1 MNTFINEKILWAG
14 TGALLALLIAFLL
27 GGVYTITPP
36 SGPVDTAYKM
46 NRFTGKV
53 WLIKTYAKPLAQGQ
67 VRVLTAREA
76 EVEKTREL
84 KDDDVESFAMN
95 QPVPV
100 TAGRDDLNPS
110 TALKNS
116 LRNLSPRLTAL
127 NPPNKLRRV
136 DTARRNS
143 KEDRYEYHRCR
154 RAYRRKRQ

>member
-14 TGALLALLIAFLL
+14 AGALLALLVAFLL

-36 SGPVDTAYKM
+36 SGPVDTAYKI

-67 VRVLTAREA
+67 VRVLAAREA

-95 QPVPV
+95 QPVAV
-100 TAGRDDLNPS
+100 TAGR
-110 TALKNS
+110 
-116 LRNLSPRLTAL
+116 
-127 NPPNKLRRV
+127 RR
-136 DTARRNS
+136 
-143 KEDRYEYHRCR
+143 
-154 RAYRRKRQ
+154 

>member
-14 TGALLALLIAFLL
+14 AGALLALFVAFLL

-46 NRFTGKV
+46 NRFTGQV

-95 QPVPV
+95 QPVAV
-100 TAGRDDLNPS
+100 TAGR
-110 TALKNS
+110 
-116 LRNLSPRLTAL
+116 
-127 NPPNKLRRV
+127 RR
-136 DTARRNS
+136 
-143 KEDRYEYHRCR
+143 
-154 RAYRRKRQ
+154 

>member
-14 TGALLALLIAFLL
+14 AGALLALLIAFLL

-36 SGPVDTAYKM
+36 SGPVDSAYKM

-53 WLIKTYAKPLAQGQ
+53 WLIKTYSKPMAQGQ

-84 KDDDVESFAMN
+84 KDQDIESFAMN

-100 TAGRDDLNPS
+100 TAGR
-110 TALKNS
+110 
-116 LRNLSPRLTAL
+116 
-127 NPPNKLRRV
+127 
-136 DTARRNS
+136 
-143 KEDRYEYHRCR
+143 HR
-154 RAYRRKRQ
+154 

>member
-14 TGALLALLIAFLL
+14 AAAVLVLVVAFLF

-53 WLIKTYAKPLAQGQ
+53 WLIKTYSKLMAQGQ

-84 KDDDVESFAMN
+84 KDDDVESFAIN
-95 QPVPV
+95 QPVPI
-100 TAGRDDLNPS
+100 TTGR
-110 TALKNS
+110 
-116 LRNLSPRLTAL
+116 
-127 NPPNKLRRV
+127 RR
-136 DTARRNS
+136 
-143 KEDRYEYHRCR
+143 
-154 RAYRRKRQ
+154 

>member
-1 MNTFINEKILWAG
+1 MSKLLNDKILWAG
-14 TGALLALLIAFLL
+14 AAAVLVIFVAFLL

-53 WLIKTYAKPLAQGQ
+53 WLIKTYSKPMAQGQ

-84 KDDDVESFAMN
+84 KDQDIESFAMN

-100 TAGRDDLNPS
+100 TAGR
-110 TALKNS
+110 
-116 LRNLSPRLTAL
+116 
-127 NPPNKLRRV
+127 
-136 DTARRNS
+136 
-143 KEDRYEYHRCR
+143 HR
-154 RAYRRKRQ
+154 

>member
-14 TGALLALLIAFLL
+14 AGALLALLVAFLL

-36 SGPVDTAYKM
+36 SGPVDTAYKI

-53 WLIKTYAKPLAQGQ
+53 WLIKTCAKPLAQGQ
-67 VRVLTAREA
+67 VRVLAAREA

-100 TAGRDDLNPS
+100 TAGR
-110 TALKNS
+110 
-116 LRNLSPRLTAL
+116 
-127 NPPNKLRRV
+127 RR
-136 DTARRNS
+136 
-143 KEDRYEYHRCR
+143 
-154 RAYRRKRQ
+154 

>member
-14 TGALLALLIAFLL
+14 AGALLAVLIAFLL

-67 VRVLTAREA
+67 MRVLTAREA

-84 KDDDVESFAMN
+84 KDRDIESFAMN

-100 TAGRDDLNPS
+100 TAGR
-110 TALKNS
+110 
-116 LRNLSPRLTAL
+116 
-127 NPPNKLRRV
+127 
-136 DTARRNS
+136 
-143 KEDRYEYHRCR
+143 HR
-154 RAYRRKRQ
+154 